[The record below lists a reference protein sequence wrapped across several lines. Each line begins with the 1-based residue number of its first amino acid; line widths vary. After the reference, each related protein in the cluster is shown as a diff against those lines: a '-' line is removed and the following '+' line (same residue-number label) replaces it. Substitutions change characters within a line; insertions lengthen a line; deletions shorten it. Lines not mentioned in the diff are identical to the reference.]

1 MLGVELRKR
10 ADPYVDKLIG
20 MGLLTSVAGGTTVRL
35 LPPYCITDE
44 DLEMAIRALKNAL
57 SDSS

>member
-1 MLGVELRKR
+1 M
-10 ADPYVDKLIG
+10 G

-44 DLEMAIRALKNAL
+44 DLDMAVRALKNAL